1 MRINNDCSAKKSPKK
16 KSVKVHEILLLRTH
30 PLLHELFFVFPS
42 TFLFLRSCLILS
54 ILSSFYTLLF
64 FSLSLSLHPL
74 SLDRTLFLSVPY
86 ALLTH
91 PFPHPLAVCA
101 YYTHIGQKGTNK
113 SGLYIF
119 NDFQIYYIDH
129 VIFHFA
135 VGLMF

>member
-1 MRINNDCSAKKSPKK
+1 M
-16 KSVKVHEILLLRTH
+16 LLRTH

-74 SLDRTLFLSVPY
+74 SLDRTRFLSVPY

-101 YYTHIGQKGTNK
+101 YYTHIGQKGDNK

-119 NDFQIYYIDH
+119 NNFIKTFKIYYIVH

-135 VGLMF
+135 IVLMFWSYFEFTFSASFLIYFSR